1 MDIFPERLPLRGEA
15 IEKRS
20 SKASPSRGGGSAQ
33 PRRRG
38 RAGKRQ
44 PLSRLRRQLPWK
56 GSLWVRSVGAGL
68 CSARGC
74 RSRRKNGR
82 SRAPPLQGPRKK
94 VKFIWIS
101 KAPSIDSNGSKAT
114 SCKLGTS
121 VSGGAQYDTRRVTI
135 EWNTR
140 RKHWASPKFRC
151 RKHQTH
157 PSAPFLPLLF
167 RQDGKEGAAGGES
180 ETTTT
185 ERAAASDVS
194 FPLCSFLPFQ
204 TAN

>member
-1 MDIFPERLPLRGEA
+1 MDIVPESLPLRGEA

-94 VKFIWIS
+94 GTSIKIS
-101 KAPSIDSNGSKAT
+101 TAPSIDGNCSKAT
-114 SCKLGTS
+114 SYKSDTP
-121 VSGGAQYDTRRVTI
+121 VSGGAYQNAREVTI
-135 EWNTR
+135 VWNDA
-140 RKHWASPKFRC
+140 RKIGLCLK
-151 RKHQTH
+151 
-157 PSAPFLPLLF
+157 
-167 RQDGKEGAAGGES
+167 
-180 ETTTT
+180 
-185 ERAAASDVS
+185 SDAECT
-194 FPLCSFLPFQ
+194 PYP
-204 TAN
+204 

>member
-1 MDIFPERLPLRGEA
+1 MDIFPERLPIRGEA

-44 PLSRLRRQLPWK
+44 PLSRLRRQHPWK

-94 VKFIWIS
+94 VTSIWIS
-101 KAPSIDSNGSKAT
+101 NVPSIDGRYSTAT
-114 SCKLGTS
+114 SCKFGTP
-121 VSGGAQYDTRRVTI
+121 VSGGAYQDAREVTS
-135 EWNTR
+135 EWNDIQKLGACLKPEAECTKR
-140 RKHWASPKFRC
+140 I
-151 RKHQTH
+151 Q
-157 PSAPFLPLLF
+157 APFSPL
-167 RQDGKEGAAGGES
+167 
-180 ETTTT
+180 
-185 ERAAASDVS
+185 S
-194 FPLCSFLPFQ
+194 FPAQ
-204 TAN
+204 EKR